1 MKPLRDILAKA
12 SQSRRTIALAE
23 GEDARIAEGAVRA
36 VREGVA
42 DVILVGRPDIVR
54 AQIRDAGGDPDGFD
68 IHDPQTSPLLEEFA
82 EAYAELRRHK
92 GVSAEEARQK
102 VREPLNYAALLV
114 RQGYADGTLAGAV
127 HTTADTVRAALQI
140 IGMEPG
146 RHLVSSFFLM
156 LFCAE
161 HHARKGAL
169 IFADCGLVVDPS
181 AAELAEIAL
190 QSAHSCKTVLGQTPR
205 VAMLSFS
212 TAGSA
217 RHGHVSKV
225 VEATALART
234 AAPDIAIDGELQFD
248 AAFVPAIAERKA
260 QGSAVAGQANVF
272 VFPNLDAGNLGYKI
286 AERLG
291 GALAIGP
298 ILQGLRQPANDLSR
312 GCSAEDVL
320 HMIAVTATQ
329 AERSEAPAATV

>member
-1 MKPLRDILAKA
+1 MKPLREIL
-12 SQSRRTIALAE
+12 SRAQLGGRTISLAE
-23 GEDARIAEGAVRA
+23 GEDERIVEGALRA

-42 DVILVGRPDIVR
+42 KVILVGNADRVAGKVR
-54 AQIRDAGGDPDGFD
+54 AAGGDPAEVE
-68 IHDPQTSPLLEEFA
+68 IHDPATSQLIDEFA
-82 EAYAELRRHK
+82 SAYFELRRHK
-92 GVSAEEARQK
+92 GVSEEEAREK
-102 VREPLNYAALLV
+102 MREPLNYAAMLV

-127 HTTADTVRAALQI
+127 ATTADTVRAAIQI

-146 RHLVSSFFLM
+146 CHLVSSFFLM

-161 HHARKGAL
+161 HHAQKGAL
-169 IFADCGLVVDPS
+169 IFADCGLVIDPTPEQLS
-181 AAELAEIAL
+181 EIAVA
-190 QSAHSCKTVLGQTPR
+190 SARSCATLLGETPR

-217 RHGHVSKV
+217 THGNVSKV
-225 VEATALART
+225 VEATALAKQ
-234 AAPDIAIDGELQFD
+234 AAPDVAIDGELQFD

-260 QGSAVAGQANVF
+260 RGSAVAGKANVF

-291 GALAIGP
+291 GAIAVGP
-298 ILQGLRQPANDLSR
+298 ILQGLRLPANDLSR

-320 HMIAVTATQ
+320 HMIAVTAAQ
-329 AERSEAPAATV
+329 AHKDEAAPQVA